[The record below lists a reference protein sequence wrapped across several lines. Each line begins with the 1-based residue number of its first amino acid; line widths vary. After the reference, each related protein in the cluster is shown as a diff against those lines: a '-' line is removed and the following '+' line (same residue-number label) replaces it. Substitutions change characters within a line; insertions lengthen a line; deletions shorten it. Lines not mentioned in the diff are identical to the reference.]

1 MEGALKDVGGF
12 DLMGVREGRLE
23 TWDATRFS
31 RRRRTVNPPPWTHEF
46 PCVRAKE
53 IAGRTSR

>member
-23 TWDATRFS
+23 TWGATRFS
-31 RRRRTVNPPPWTHEF
+31 RRRRTVNPPMD
-46 PCVRAKE
+46 A
-53 IAGRTSR
+53 